1 MHVHSGL
8 DRLQGGARSRYTQV
22 HLGIL
27 AREISMRD
35 GTEAGRLT
43 VGVPHLAQE
52 PHRRGRQWVVLREFQ
67 LGRED
72 APLEGR
78 PLRALDKS
86 FPVEEIVFGHGAG
99 SDAFWGVVCE
109 IAVFLK
115 EAALSSSGRHV
126 DSGCYVLDLC
136 LLCGG
141 RYKKQRGQPE
151 KVASVSERKDT
162 TAPPGILPRHHH
174 GKLVSTSHLF
184 PLSILIT
191 KLMIAEL
198 LAAKYYI
205 LLIEIPSYI

>member
-8 DRLQGGARSRYTQV
+8 DRLQAGARSRYTQV

-52 PHRRGRQWVVLREFQ
+52 PHRRWRQWVVLREFQ

-78 PLRALDKS
+78 PLRTLDKR

-109 IAVFLK
+109 IAVFLE
-115 EAALSSSGRHV
+115 EAALGGSGRHV
-126 DSGCYVLDLC
+126 DSGCDVLDLC
-136 LLCGG
+136 LLCG
-141 RYKKQRGQPE
+141 RTIQRTEG
-151 KVASVSERKDT
+151 STGGSGVSIGAERCDGPT
-162 TAPPGILPRHHH
+162 EILPRHHH
-174 GKLVSTSHLF
+174 GKLVSTSHLS

-205 LLIEIPSYI
+205 